1 MLWKGWLSSKSGTLS
16 LKTIISGLHIVKK
29 TVIIQWNVK
38 KKRIERFTIIWNQ
51 INRKK
56 KYLILAIRKN
66 TIKLIWRKKSHEIA
80 TKKQTTKDYGKPRQC
95 RHKTSHYR
103 TSKNFSSI
111 IQGCKEDWRAFRRKL
126 GGKTYIMKQ
135 KKWKSF

>member
-56 KYLILAIRKN
+56 KKPDPSN
-66 TIKLIWRKKSHEIA
+66 T
-80 TKKQTTKDYGKPRQC
+80 
-95 RHKTSHYR
+95 
-103 TSKNFSSI
+103 
-111 IQGCKEDWRAFRRKL
+111 KE
-126 GGKTYIMKQ
+126 YY
-135 KKWKSF
+135 